1 MMAHVLLLEDDQSM
15 REMLVKMLTQD
26 QHRVTAA
33 ADGGE
38 GLQLLEDVK
47 PDLIITDIL
56 MPAVDGIE
64 VILKLAER
72 GSTVPIIAI
81 SGGRR
86 SVSAEFN
93 LESAE
98 MAGVRVTL
106 SKPFSR
112 DALRSAVQKA
122 LA

>member
-1 MMAHVLLLEDDQSM
+1 MAHVLLLEDDQSM